1 MSVLH
6 QKLVSVNNVDVLRN
20 ERVCQLKFSIF
31 IVIYAVASAAF
42 GLGLILT
49 PGQILPMYGVEMDA
63 ALILIAQFFG
73 AALITLALLTWLVRN
88 LSDSETQR
96 VIVFALLVGEAIGL
110 ILALIG
116 QFNGVFNTLG
126 WSIVAVYL
134 VFALGLAYFQFSK
147 PAS

>member
-1 MSVLH
+1 M
-6 QKLVSVNNVDVLRN
+6 
-20 ERVCQLKFSIF
+20 
-31 IVIYAVASAAF
+31 VIYAVVSAAF

-49 PGQILPMYGVEMDA
+49 PGQILPIYGVEMDA
-63 ALILIAQFFG
+63 ALILIVQFFG

-116 QFNGVFNTLG
+116 QFNGVFNALG